1 MTGSPVSLL
10 DVLLLGTLAL
20 GIAMALIGRAKIAGP
35 LATLAYAALLVVLAQ
50 MMPSF
55 SGGSGQVV
63 SAVTFQVLGQTLSWA
78 MNGLGWYFAII
89 TVAAAFFASW
99 FASGEWGASQPDI
112 RRQHVL
118 LAVNVL
124 AMLILVS
131 SQDLLGLFI
140 GWELVSWASF
150 AMMTQRGGE
159 AARAAYRYMLYAL
172 AGGMAVLA
180 AILIIKV
187 HAPSFGLADVRQ
199 AVLQIP
205 VGQKWIVAALLAA
218 GFGVKMGLLP
228 FHLWQAPAYS
238 ETPGASS
245 SFLNAISSRMGLYAL
260 IVTLLLVMGPDE
272 LQRLVVPYT
281 WFDARDLLM
290 WVAAITMVV
299 ATFIA
304 LMQTDARLL
313 LTWHGIGQGGYMLL
327 GVLIASPLGT
337 AGGLMHVLNHATY
350 QAALILSVAAVVH
363 RAGTSDL
370 DRLGGLITRMP
381 LSYVTLLM
389 GIIGLAGLP
398 PMNGFVS
405 KWMVYKSL
413 LEAKQP
419 LLLALA
425 FVATLG
431 TILSVYKLIHNIFLG
446 QLRQEH
452 WETREAPLSMTLPM
466 LTLGAICFV
475 TGAMPGLTLEL
486 VDHAQAAMGIPLQPH
501 HPGGVALATGS
512 LDMLWVV
519 GTMLAMMGVGAI
531 IFYLLGGRHRAVH
544 QYDNYAGGHFLSAD
558 LRYHFSHEFYPGL
571 ARVIGPWYRGWIVRA
586 EASLVRLVNLLGD
599 VGRGLFDAAHA
610 PLYVMAVLIAGLLWV
625 RSAGAL
631 P

>member
-1 MTGSPVSLL
+1 MSLL
-10 DVLLLGTLAL
+10 DILLAATALVTFVMAVIGGT
-20 GIAMALIGRAKIAGP
+20 RAAG
-35 LATLAYAALLVVLAQ
+35 LVATLSYGALLVVLAAMQ
-50 MMPSF
+50 PELHA
-55 SGGSGQVV
+55 GGGGAVA
-63 SAVTFQVLGQTLSWA
+63 SALRFAVLGHELRWA
-78 MNGLGWYFAII
+78 MNGLGWYFALI
-89 TVAAAFFASW
+89 TVGAALFASW
-99 FASGEWGASQPDI
+99 YASGEWGARQSDM

-118 LAVNVL
+118 LVLNVL
-124 AMLILVS
+124 AMLVLLS

-150 AMMTQRGGE
+150 AMMAQRGGL
-159 AARAAYRYMLYAL
+159 AARAALRYILYAL

-180 AILIIKV
+180 AIVIIGV
-187 HAPSFGLADVRQ
+187 HGAGLGFEEAR
-199 AVLQIP
+199 AVVTALP
-205 VGQKWIVAALLAA
+205 AATKWLLVALLGA
-218 GFGVKMGLLP
+218 GFGIKMGLMP

-260 IVTLLLVMGPDE
+260 IVTLLQVMGPDA
-272 LQRLVVPYT
+272 LAQLAVPYT
-281 WFDARDLLM
+281 WLDAREIIM

-350 QAALILSVAAVVH
+350 QAALILSVAAVIH
-363 RAGTSDL
+363 RTGTSDL

-413 LEAKQP
+413 MEARQP
-419 LLLALA
+419 LLLMLA
-425 FVATLG
+425 FIATLG

-452 WETREAPLSMTLPM
+452 WEIREAPWSMTAPM
-466 LTLGAICFV
+466 LVLGAVCFV
-475 TGAMPGLTLEL
+475 TGAMPGLTLVL
-486 VDHAQAAMGIPLQPH
+486 VDEAQRAMGVPLLAHQL
-501 HPGGVALATGS
+501 GGVKLATGS

-519 GTMLAMMGVGAI
+519 GTMLAMMGVGAV
-531 IFYLLGGRHRAVH
+531 IFYLLGGRHRSVH

-571 ARVIGPWYRGWIVRA
+571 ARVIGPWYRGWVVRM
-586 EASLVRLVNLLGD
+586 EASLVRLADLAAASW
-599 VGRGLFDAAHA
+599 RGLYGAAHA
-610 PLYVMAVLIAGLLWV
+610 PLLVAVVLLAALVWARTAG
-625 RSAGAL
+625 GM